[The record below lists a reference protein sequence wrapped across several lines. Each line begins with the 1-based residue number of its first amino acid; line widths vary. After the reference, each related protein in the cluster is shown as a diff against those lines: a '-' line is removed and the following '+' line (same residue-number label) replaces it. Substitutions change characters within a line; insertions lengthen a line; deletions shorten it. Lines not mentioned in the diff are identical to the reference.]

1 MKLNQIGSPK
11 SHRLLQE
18 AVIDQMRALTAG
30 PMSQL
35 RSVLQTLAGAGSSPG
50 ANKEA
55 ARRLHQEVVTKMR
68 SILEQMSQWESFVDV
83 VNQVA
88 EVIKMEHKVLQDTEK
103 ARESR
108 TQEIFDD
115 KP

>member
-1 MKLNQIGSPK
+1 MWMP
-11 SHRLLQE
+11 
-18 AVIDQMRALTAG
+18 
-30 PMSQL
+30 
-35 RSVLQTLAGAGSSPG
+35 SPG

-55 ARRLHQEVVTKMR
+55 ARRLHQEIVTTMKN
-68 SILEQMSQWESFVDV
+68 ILDQMSQWESFVDV

-88 EVIKMEHKVLQDTEK
+88 EVIKMEQKVLQATEK

-108 TQEIFDD
+108 TQEVFDD